1 MLIVLNELQNH
12 GEAKYVNFDKLK
24 AIITETSTRIELKFQ
39 EKREAETVCNFI
51 MLSNNSNPV
60 YIPEDDRRYVVLK
73 ASSEM
78 KNNAEYF
85 TPLFELVQKV
95 EFRQNLLK
103 YFLQFDINQF
113 NPRKIPITEAKTQ
126 MIQNNLSEID
136 YFIAQNLDAFKE
148 GITKSNAF
156 ESFLNYTSDKNLKP
170 WTRNSFNAY
179 LLKMCKETRKSFDL
193 IGKSC
198 RILKLIPEK
207 VEFYEKLKESI

>member
-51 MLSNNSNPV
+51 MLSNNTNPV

-95 EFRQNLLK
+95 EFRT
-103 YFLQFDINQF
+103 Y
-113 NPRKIPITEAKTQ
+113 
-126 MIQNNLSEID
+126 
-136 YFIAQNLDAFKE
+136 
-148 GITKSNAF
+148 
-156 ESFLNYTSDKNLKP
+156 
-170 WTRNSFNAY
+170 
-179 LLKMCKETRKSFDL
+179 
-193 IGKSC
+193 
-198 RILKLIPEK
+198 
-207 VEFYEKLKESI
+207 